1 MTAAQPEKRK
11 LLFTAISG
19 FCVLVSSLLLRT
31 TLSRVDQGEA
41 LAGYSGLSIGFSFL
55 VALVLTGLITGQIG
69 LIRGEKPLV
78 LPILA
83 LLLNGIIF
91 IAAVVLIPR

>member
-1 MTAAQPEKRK
+1 MTVAQPEKRK
-11 LLFTAISG
+11 LLFTAIAG
-19 FCVLVSSLLLRT
+19 FCVLVSGLLLRT
-31 TLSRVDQGEA
+31 TLSRVGQGEV

-83 LLLNGIIF
+83 LLLNGIVF
-91 IAAVVLIPR
+91 IAAIALIPR